1 MFADFPISSLLAL
14 CGFACGGVMGGVAR
28 GARFCTFGAIED
40 YVLAGKTLR
49 FRAWAL
55 AIAVS
60 TLLVSLLHGAGLA
73 RLDQAFYLAPQFG
86 WAGAIVGGLMFGFGM
101 AMVGTCGY
109 GILVRMGGGDMKAV
123 VSFLIMGLSAYMT
136 ARGLTG
142 VARVGM
148 IEPLA
153 TDLSAYGGQGLPH
166 VLAPV
171 LGIEA
176 AQLWLPVG
184 LCVTALLCVWC
195 FNSKEFRASR
205 RDIVSGVLIG
215 LVIAASF
222 AATGILGADIFDP
235 QPVVSMTYVLPPG
248 ETIVYLLT
256 FSGATLTF
264 GIGTILGTLAGA
276 FGVAL
281 AKRELVIEA
290 YDGRREM
297 RRHLIGSAMMGIGGV
312 TALGCTVG
320 QGITGM
326 STLSLSAPIA
336 LASILVGGIFGVHYL
351 LNGSVLEALRAQF
364 QLDG

>member
-1 MFADFPISSLLAL
+1 MFADLPTSSLLAI
-14 CGFACGGVMGGVAR
+14 CGFACGCVMGGVAR

-49 FRAWAL
+49 LRSWAL
-55 AIAVS
+55 AVS
-60 TLLVSLLHGAGLA
+60 VATLLVSAMHSADIA
-73 RLDQAFYLAPQFG
+73 RLDEVFYLAPQFG
-86 WAGAIVGGLMFGFGM
+86 WAGAIIGGLMFGFGM

-109 GILVRMGGGDMKAV
+109 GVLVRMGGGDMKAV
-123 VSFLIMGLSAYMT
+123 VSFLVMGLTAYMT

-153 TDLSAYGGQGLPH
+153 SDLSAYGGQGLPH
-166 VLAPV
+166 VLAPIV
-171 LGIEA
+171 HIEVSD
-176 AQLWLPVG
+176 LWLPVG
-184 LCVTALLCVWC
+184 VAISALIALWC
-195 FNSKEFRASR
+195 FASREFRAAP
-205 RDIVSGVLIG
+205 RDMVAGAAIG
-215 LVIAASF
+215 CVIAAGF
-222 AATGILGADIFDP
+222 AFTGILGGDIFDP

-256 FSGATLTF
+256 FSGATLSF
-264 GIGTILGTLAGA
+264 GIGTIFGTLVGA
-276 FGVAL
+276 FAVAYR
-281 AKRELVIEA
+281 KDELVVEA

-297 RRHLIGSAMMGIGGV
+297 RRHLIGAAMMGVGGV

-320 QGITGM
+320 QGITGI

-351 LNGSVLEALRAQF
+351 LNGSVREALRAQF

>member
-1 MFADFPISSLLAL
+1 MFVDLPTSSLLAI
-14 CGFACGGVMGGVAR
+14 CGFACGCVMGGVAR

-40 YVLAGKTLR
+40 YVLVGRTLR
-49 FRAWAL
+49 LRAWAL
-55 AIAVS
+55 AIAVA
-60 TLLVSLLHGAGLA
+60 TLLVSAMHGAGIA
-73 RLDQAFYLAPQFG
+73 RLDEVFYLAPQFG
-86 WAGAIVGGLMFGFGM
+86 WAGAIIGGLMFGFGM

-109 GILVRMGGGDMKAV
+109 GVLVRMGGGDMKAV
-123 VSFLIMGLSAYMT
+123 VSFLVMGLTAYMT

-142 VARVGM
+142 VARVGI

-153 TDLSAYGGQGLPH
+153 SDLSVYGGQGLPH
-166 VLAPV
+166 VLSPL
-171 LGIEA
+171 LGINAEK
-176 AQLWLPVG
+176 LWLPVG
-184 LCVTALLCVWC
+184 ACIAAVLSAWC
-195 FNSKEFRASR
+195 FWSKEFRASR
-205 RDIVSGVLIG
+205 RDVIAGALIG
-215 LVIAASF
+215 LVIAAGF
-222 AATGILGADIFDP
+222 AATGILGADVFDP
-235 QPVVSMTYVLPPG
+235 KPVVSMTYVLPPG

-276 FGVAL
+276 FSVAL
-281 AKRELVIEA
+281 IKREIVVEA

-297 RRHLIGSAMMGIGGV
+297 SRHLIGAAMMGIGGV

-320 QGITGM
+320 QGITGI

-336 LASILVGGIFGVHYL
+336 LAAILVGGIFGVHYL